1 MEIYSNERKDEI
13 LVKDKYAGFPY
24 IIRTLGKWP
33 CAYLGLVD
41 EPDFDVD
48 ELDAPVSFTYKSW
61 EWARFDF
68 MDKEH
73 VWLGW
78 DYGHGEDYIPGYQ
91 ETGHKYTV
99 EEIIEDVKKVIKAY
113 KRKIMEEMFE
123 ADLIDVLQDHS
134 DELK

>member
-1 MEIYSNERKDEI
+1 MEIYSKEPKDEI

-41 EPDFDVD
+41 EPDFDLD
-48 ELDAPVSFTYKSW
+48 ELETPVEFTYKSW

-78 DYGHGEDYIPGYQ
+78 DYGHCGDYIPEHQ
-91 ETGHKYTV
+91 ETGHKHTV
-99 EEIIEDVKKVIKAY
+99 EEIVVDVKNTIDAY
-113 KRKIMEEMFE
+113 LRKLTAI
-123 ADLIDVLQDHS
+123 
-134 DELK
+134 